1 MFGLI
6 LADNLY
12 SFILYSDSLNRRNFL
27 RSLVKSCLDSQQATI
42 AQKVIDPLIK
52 FYLPYLA
59 ILMLNIRIIA
69 YLKRSKKWIVS
80 FYKFTFTTIVIDFIY
95 LVLNLPEKIFQV
107 FIIFDLSISN
117 KHSSVYSLFRSLS
130 FNLTFTYPVALF
142 FIFAVFNMV
151 FRKELIAFFR
161 LDHFMNKY
169 FFGG

>member
-1 MFGLI
+1 MI

-12 SFILYSDSLNRRNFL
+12 SFISYAEAPTFGNLM
-27 RSLVKSCLDSQQATI
+27 SLVRACKEIQKTSI
-42 AQKVIDPLIK
+42 AQKAIDPLVK

-59 ILMLNIRIIA
+59 ILMLNIRIIVC
-69 YLKRSKKWIVS
+69 LKRSKKWIVS

-95 LVLNLPEKIFQV
+95 LILNLPEKIFQV
-107 FIIFDLSISN
+107 LAIFDLTISN
-117 KHSSVYSLFRSLS
+117 RHNSVYSLIRSLS